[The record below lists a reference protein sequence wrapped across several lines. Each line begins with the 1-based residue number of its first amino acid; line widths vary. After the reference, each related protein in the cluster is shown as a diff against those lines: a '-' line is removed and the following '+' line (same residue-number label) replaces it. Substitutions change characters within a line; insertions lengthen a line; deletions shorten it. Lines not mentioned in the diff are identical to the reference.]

1 MPGHQPSC
9 QLQSGEEVK
18 KTGERSEGREGGSGG
33 RTGCSEPPA
42 NRRQHNPSAHDHN
55 NQDRA
60 QKGGRTV
67 GGLVERQT
75 GKVVVAS
82 AVRGGV
88 EEVLRE
94 LVAGLLRRRADKDRH
109 VGPRHVVEL

>member
-1 MPGHQPSC
+1 MGVVQVAASHPQ
-9 QLQSGEEVK
+9 
-18 KTGERSEGREGGSGG
+18 TD
-33 RTGCSEPPA
+33 A
-42 NRRQHNPSAHDHN
+42 NITPSAHDHN